1 MKTLTLKLPEILE
14 ARLSLCAS
22 KNGLS
27 RSEIVRCAI
36 VEYLSHGHACKSSSF
51 LELSR
56 DLAGCVE
63 GPSDLSTNKAY
74 LKGYG
79 Q

>member
-14 ARLSLCAS
+14 NKVNIIAR

-27 RSEIVRCAI
+27 RSEVVRRALL
-36 VEYLSHGHACKSSSF
+36 EYFTHNTVNTPGSF

-56 DLAGCVE
+56 DLAGSIE
-63 GPSDLSTNKAY
+63 GSPDLSTNKAH

-79 Q
+79 K